1 MSSVSLERRN
11 PRPRRITL
19 FLACSAVLLA
29 SACRAPEEP
38 PPPEIRPVRVLKIE
52 QRAAADTSALTGTV
66 EARTEV
72 NQSFRIDGRLVE
84 RYVDVGDLVRPGQ
97 LIARLD
103 PQNEESALQGAQ
115 AQLSAARAQQVE
127 ARNNFNRMRDLV
139 VENAVSRANYEQ
151 AESLMKSAD
160 AAVTAA
166 QSQVTLAQNRLGYTR
181 LTATVAGVVAAR
193 GAEPGEVVG
202 PGRMIVQVAKDGN
215 REAVFDVPAQA
226 KDQALKSPDVIVAL
240 TIDPKVT
247 ARGRIREV
255 SPRADPIT
263 GTFRI
268 RVELLDAP
276 QAMRLGSTVTA
287 RVRREGASGYVV
299 PASALVRADRQPAVW
314 LFDAKTQTVAP
325 RQVKVEEFE
334 PGRVVVSSGLE
345 QGDMIVTAGVQALH
359 EGQKVRALEARP

>member
-1 MSSVSLERRN
+1 VVRAV
-11 PRPRRITL
+11 
-19 FLACSAVLLA
+19 LACAVVLA
-29 SACRAPEEP
+29 VAACRAPEEP
-38 PPPEIRPVRVLKIE
+38 PPPEIRPVRVLEIG
-52 QRAAADTSALTGTV
+52 QRAAAETVGLSGTV

-84 RYVDVGDLVRPGQ
+84 RYVDIGDTVRPGQ

-115 AQLSAARAQQVE
+115 AQLTATRAQQVE

-160 AAVTAA
+160 AAVRAA
-166 QSQVTLAQNRLGYTR
+166 ESQVTLAQNRLGYTR
-181 LTATVAGVVAAR
+181 LAATVGGVVAAR

-226 KDQALKSPDVIVAL
+226 KDQVLKSPDVSVAL
-240 TIDPKVT
+240 TIDPRVT
-247 ARGRIREV
+247 ARGRVREV
-255 SPRADPIT
+255 SPRADPVT

-268 RVELLDAP
+268 RIELLDAP
-276 QAMRLGSTVTA
+276 AAMRLGSTVTA
-287 RVRREGASGYVV
+287 RIKREGANGYVI

-314 LFDAKTQTVAP
+314 LFDPKTQTVAP
-325 RQVKVEEFE
+325 RAVKVEEFE
-334 PGRVVVSSGLE
+334 PGRVVVQSGLDP
-345 QGDMIVTAGVQALH
+345 GDRIVTAGVQALH